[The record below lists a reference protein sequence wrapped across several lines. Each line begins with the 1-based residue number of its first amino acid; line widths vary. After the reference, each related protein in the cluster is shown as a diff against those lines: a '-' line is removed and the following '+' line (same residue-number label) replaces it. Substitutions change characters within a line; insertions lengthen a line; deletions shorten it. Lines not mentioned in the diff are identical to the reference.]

1 MNTYASSADDFNR
14 RMEDIFSNFRAE
26 FRHAV
31 DYVDRVVVPE
41 VRRESGSAM
50 RTVAVHLERWAD
62 KLDPDGKRAL

>member
-1 MNTYASSADDFNR
+1 MNAYASSNEDFNR
-14 RMEDIFSNFRAE
+14 RMEDIFSSIRAE

-31 DYVDRVVVPE
+31 NYVDKVVVPE

-62 KLDPDGKRAL
+62 KLDPDGMRAR

>member
-1 MNTYASSADDFNR
+1 MNAYASSADDFNR
-14 RMEDIFSNFRAE
+14 LMEDILSSIKAE
-26 FRHAV
+26 VRHAV

-50 RTVAVHLERWAD
+50 RTVAIYLERWAD